1 MCEMLEK
8 LVLHN
13 YMFATYVNN
22 YSLQT
27 KFLDSS
33 GGNVTY
39 PMLMMF
45 YEYLAYSKVVYNSCI

>member
-1 MCEMLEK
+1 MLEK

-33 GGNVTY
+33 RGNVTD

-45 YEYLAYSKVVYNSCI
+45 YEYLVYSKVVYNSCI